1 MISLYA
7 PNFILEK
14 ISTKSKLFQILIV
27 IWIKSQPLKTSMA
40 NNGIGERPELRVES
54 NGKTSLMKGI

>member
-14 ISTKSKLFQILIV
+14 ITSKSKLFLILIM
-27 IWIKSQPLKTSMA
+27 IWIKSQPLKMSMG
-40 NNGIGERPELRVES
+40 NNGIGEHSELCVAS
-54 NGKTSLMKGI
+54 NGKASLMKGI